1 MQATRGTITELPN
14 PHRWKAGELDYL
26 LDTAQNQHLEQLH
39 NYFIIFLY
47 PVDLRRGS
55 VEGVKLSWFSAP
67 IKDKGLVS
75 NCKAAMTAFEDY
87 LPTDHV
93 LK

>member
-1 MQATRGTITELPN
+1 M
-14 PHRWKAGELDYL
+14 
-26 LDTAQNQHLEQLH
+26 
-39 NYFIIFLY
+39 
-47 PVDLRRGS
+47 DLRRGS